1 MAARISIG
9 GTSEHSD
16 FDLCLRQP
24 TLVFCNIEADEKA
37 LLDPLKARGLKA
49 ADILVEVHDC
59 FNDGLSEKT
68 ATRFKTTRSVARI
81 NRDVDMSDLPDC
93 METLSDM
100 DRWMALWE
108 WRVGPTPWL
117 WLQARDRNL

>member
-24 TLVFCNIEADEKA
+24 KLVFCNIEADEKA

-49 ADILVEVHDC
+49 ADILVVVHDC
-59 FNDGLSEKT
+59 INEGLSEKT
-68 ATRFKTTRSVARI
+68 AAGFKTTHSVAKI
-81 NRDVDMSDLPDC
+81 NRDVDMSALPDW
-93 METLSDM
+93 METLSDI
-100 DRWMALWE
+100 DRLMALWE
-108 WRVGPTPWL
+108 WRIGPTPWL
-117 WLQARDRNL
+117 WMQARDRVL

>member
-9 GTSEHSD
+9 GTFEHSD

-49 ADILVEVHDC
+49 VDILVEVHDC
-59 FNDGLSEKT
+59 FNDGLSEEI
-68 ATRFKTTRSVARI
+68 AARFKTYHSVAKI

-100 DRWMALWE
+100 DRLMALWE
-108 WRVGPTPWL
+108 WRIGPTTWL
-117 WLQARDRNL
+117 WMQARDRIL

>member
-1 MAARISIG
+1 MSETTDIG
-9 GTSEHSD
+9 VLQYRSGRKGIDRSAQSTRVKGGRHS
-16 FDLCLRQP
+16 C
-24 TLVFCNIEADEKA
+24 
-37 LLDPLKARGLKA
+37 
-49 ADILVEVHDC
+49 EVHDC
-59 FNDGLSEKT
+59 FDDGLSEKT

-117 WLQARDRNL
+117 WLQARDRIL